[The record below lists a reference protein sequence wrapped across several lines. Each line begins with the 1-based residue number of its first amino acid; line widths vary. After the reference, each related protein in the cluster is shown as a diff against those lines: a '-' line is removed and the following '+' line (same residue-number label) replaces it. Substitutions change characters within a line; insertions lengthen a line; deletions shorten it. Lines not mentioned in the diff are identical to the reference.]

1 MCEGRLGSSFYG
13 NLPTRAPP
21 SSKEAYSILFA
32 TCKPF
37 LLTPPLS
44 FYFHRSTLKVAIFVY
59 LFVLMFIYLAVAC
72 RFFSCSTWDLVSRPG
87 IKPRPT
93 ALGSRSRSRWT
104 TREVFAIMVFNYLKN
119 SVLLGVTLP

>member
-1 MCEGRLGSSFYG
+1 MSEFYKEGVVLGEAECSARGYAAGRSWSQDYDMTSWSVMCEGRLGSSFYG

-44 FYFHRSTLKVAIFVY
+44 FYFHPLYSESSNLCLFVCFNVY
-59 LFVLMFIYLAVAC
+59 LFGCGM
-72 RFFSCSTWDLVSRPG
+72 
-87 IKPRPT
+87 
-93 ALGSRSRSRWT
+93 
-104 TREVFAIMVFNYLKN
+104 
-119 SVLLGVTLP
+119 